1 MCFHLKEIFFSFRVD
16 KKHNALALLLAKVPA
31 GVLKNVLVFF
41 QFETIL
47 LLFGGC
53 LVVLGKKP
61 KVEPRNPVSAAA
73 VLRTVPHTSLKPGS
87 IFGY

>member
-1 MCFHLKEIFFSFRVD
+1 MV
-16 KKHNALALLLAKVPA
+16 
-31 GVLKNVLVFF
+31 VFF

-53 LVVLGKKP
+53 LVVLGKEP

-73 VLRTVPHTSLKPGS
+73 VLRTVPQTSLKPGS
-87 IFGY
+87 ISGY